1 MQSKTKPW
9 SRVLY
14 GLGIRHVG
22 SVNAQLLTQRFPT
35 VELAEAEPTAIAAVY
50 GIGSEIAQSVH
61 QWFRIPAKKLDFT
74 AQSSW
79 GNLHLMW
86 T

>member
-1 MQSKTKPW
+1 VDAIAQSKTKPW

-35 VELAEAEPTAIAAVY
+35 VEHLAEAEPTAIAAVY
-50 GIGSEIAQSVH
+50 GIGNCPICTPVVPH
-61 QWFRIPAKKLDFT
+61 PC
-74 AQSSW
+74 
-79 GNLHLMW
+79 
-86 T
+86 

>member
-1 MQSKTKPW
+1 VDAIAQSKTKPW

-22 SVNAQLLTQRFPT
+22 SECPT
-35 VELAEAEPTAIAAVY
+35 VDSAFSTVEHLAEAEPTAIAAVY

-61 QWFRIPAKKLDFT
+61 QWFPSR
-74 AQSSW
+74 
-79 GNLHLMW
+79 
-86 T
+86 